1 MSEQRGGFA
10 REDGDRLRVSD
21 RVHDRLLEMLLDGII
36 QPGERI
42 RVDAI
47 SRQLGVSQTPVR
59 ESLNRL
65 EADDLVTKTHLI
77 GYSAT
82 PKLSPARFEDLFE
95 ARLLI
100 EPFCAGLAATRHK
113 RRDVEALADFA
124 ENMRGDYESG
134 VMSYGTFARRDA
146 QMHEAFIAATGNGYF
161 GEIFAKLHCH
171 LQLFRLLRDSRV
183 TSDALDEHDLIV
195 KAVRQRDSDAATAA
209 MTAHVTASRQRLRAA
224 FDDHPTH
231 TRVTDNPVVETSSP
245 EPPRAP

>member
-1 MSEQRGGFA
+1 MSEHRGGPV

-21 RVHDRLLEMLLDGII
+21 RVYDRLLEMLLDGII

-59 ESLNRL
+59 ESMNRL
-65 EADDLVTKTHLI
+65 EAEDLVTKTHLI

-95 ARLLI
+95 ARFLI
-100 EPFCAGLAATRHK
+100 EPFCAGLAATRHQ
-113 RRDVEALADFA
+113 RQDIDALADLA
-124 ENMRGDYESG
+124 ENMREGYESG
-134 VMSYGTFARRDA
+134 VMSYGTFARHDA
-146 QMHEAFIAATGNGYF
+146 GMHEAFIAATGNGYF

-183 TSDALDEHDLIV
+183 TADALDEHDLII
-195 KAVRQRDSDAATAA
+195 KAVRQRDSDAATVA
-209 MTAHVTASRQRLRAA
+209 MTAHLAASRQRLRAA
-224 FDDHPTH
+224 FDD
-231 TRVTDNPVVETSSP
+231 RPVGTLVAETVLPDLGKTS
-245 EPPRAP
+245 